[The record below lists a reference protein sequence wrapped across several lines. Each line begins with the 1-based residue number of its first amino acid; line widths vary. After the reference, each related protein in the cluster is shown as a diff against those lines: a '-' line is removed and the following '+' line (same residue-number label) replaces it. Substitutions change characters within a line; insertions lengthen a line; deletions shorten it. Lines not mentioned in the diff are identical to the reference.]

1 MVDFF
6 RLFGVQKN
14 ENAGQADELAHI
26 NQEMYKKSVELN
38 ERNKTLSLL
47 QKIDEII
54 LSDLTHLNEI
64 AEKVTS
70 LLVTDIDFQ
79 LVSLFLHDKQASKLK
94 RIALSQS
101 PGAGGGDAQQEGPA
115 YLLEIPFWATDNL
128 IIQAVNEKVMKFSSG
143 ITEVLLSSRSGVSA
157 PEGIQSVFA
166 YPLSVRGEVIGAM
179 VVCMRETQD
188 ELSEYRRDLLNR
200 LGELIGI
207 ALDNSLLYNE
217 VQASNEKLKTLD
229 KLKDEFVSLASHEL
243 RTPLT
248 SIKGS
253 LQLIMGNPQDL
264 LPFQQELLGICLR
277 NADRLIRLVND
288 VLDLSKIEAGKL
300 TLKLSDQI
308 VSHLIELALASVS
321 TLAKERQT
329 TIDVSLS
336 SDLPPVQA
344 DQDRIVQVLT
354 NLLSNAIKF
363 SGSAERICVVA
374 ELRRVAWDDEGVVRG
389 RRGVDRAI
397 EISVTDRGRGIAQED
412 LDKLFVPFH
421 QLDSSV
427 TRETPGTGLGLAIC
441 KGIVEEHGG
450 RIWARSEGLGLGTTV
465 TFLLPVEGPP
475 RRRLFV
481 ADDDSLFVSLLVEIF
496 GSAGYLVTSASDG
509 EAALQMIEQAVPDL
523 LILDLLLP
531 RVNGWEVLKI
541 LRAKATTRDLP
552 ILAVTSLGASDAEQT
567 LALGAND
574 YLSKPI
580 SPSVLTDTVSRLIAG
595 AERRR
600 RDAEAEK
607 VAERLLV
614 ARPAVDQGVERVRL
628 RILVVEDNPINMELL
643 ERGGYELYTCG
654 DGREVMR
661 QAKTHRPD
669 LILLDINLPHID
681 GLTLARMLREDP
693 ETRAVTILAV
703 SAYSVAGDKER
714 IRQAGCDGFIPKPID
729 TKTFL
734 QTIATLLERG
744 KAQ

>member
-1 MVDFF
+1 
-6 RLFGVQKN
+6 
-14 ENAGQADELAHI
+14 
-26 NQEMYKKSVELN
+26 
-38 ERNKTLSLL
+38 
-47 QKIDEII
+47 
-54 LSDLTHLNEI
+54 
-64 AEKVTS
+64 
-70 LLVTDIDFQ
+70 
-79 LVSLFLHDKQASKLK
+79 
-94 RIALSQS
+94 
-101 PGAGGGDAQQEGPA
+101 
-115 YLLEIPFWATDNL
+115 
-128 IIQAVNEKVMKFSSG
+128 
-143 ITEVLLSSRSGVSA
+143 
-157 PEGIQSVFA
+157 
-166 YPLSVRGEVIGAM
+166 
-179 VVCMRETQD
+179 MRE
-188 ELSEYRRDLLNR
+188 SEDPKPLQHEAGWAAKKQWAEERDR
-200 LGELIGI
+200 LYAVLEATSDGI
-207 ALDNSLLYNE
+207 ALFDHEGRLLLANLTFRKFFGLIPE
-217 VQASNEKLKTLD
+217 GLAHEDPAATLEFLKSRAKSPAEFERSFRGLLLHPETTERDAIELKLPYPRVLLRMRTPVRDETGAVVGHVHTLRD
-229 KLKDEFVSLASHEL
+229 VTIEREIAQMKSEFVSTVSHEL